1 MVSKVSYLEHIPCL
15 TSHNSI
21 RASNN
26 IWSIFDDI
34 CIAWISCTGTSSRIS
49 ILYYSSCGL
58 ATHIIAFQSVFIS
71 CMFLRNRLKQHLKIC
86 TKARDR
92 SVVEKQPFYTPGINL
107 PSLVSKDAPVATPV
121 SAADNEVVQ
130 SWMERISIAWP
141 KAVKQVMGDV
151 RGPLGGV
158 DGGGHW

>member
-1 MVSKVSYLEHIPCL
+1 MHPTV
-15 TSHNSI
+15 
-21 RASNN
+21 
-26 IWSIFDDI
+26 FDDI
-34 CIAWISCTGTSSRIS
+34 CIGWISCTGTSSRIS

-58 ATHIIAFQSVFIS
+58 ATHIAFQSVFIS

-158 DGGGHW
+158 DGGGALIDNDGGRCGCGCLGLLWIA